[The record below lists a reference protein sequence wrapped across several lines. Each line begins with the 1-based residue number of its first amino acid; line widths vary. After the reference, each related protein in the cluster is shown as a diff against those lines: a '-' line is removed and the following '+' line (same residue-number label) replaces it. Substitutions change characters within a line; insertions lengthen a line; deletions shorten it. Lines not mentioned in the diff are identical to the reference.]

1 VVRTRPTASAA
12 AVAVAALLFVVAVAA
27 CVETAGEVTP
37 VAPLGRPSELRVAL
51 HTEEESTAGELVTWR
66 TWWELTWESVPG
78 ATSYVVETATSEG
91 GGNRPRARTIEQP
104 EWRIEVAAGTSAPAA
119 LERDRQGQLA
129 FTAAQLLVRVVAAD
143 DDGRRSAPSPWFPVG
158 EVLPEGVPVPQ
169 PLPGHP

>member
-1 VVRTRPTASAA
+1 MVRTRPTAA
-12 AVAVAALLFVVAVAA
+12 AVAFAVAAPLFVLAVAA
-27 CVETAGEVTP
+27 CETAGEVTP
-37 VAPLGRPSELRVAL
+37 DASLGRPSELRVSL
-51 HTEEESTAGELVTWR
+51 HTEEESTAGELVAWR

-78 ATSYVVETATSEG
+78 ATSYVIETATSEG
-91 GGNRPRARTIEQP
+91 GSSRPRARTIEQP

-119 LERDRQGQLA
+119 VERDRQGQLA